1 MGQTQILMIVLAVI
15 IVGIAVAAGI
25 TMFGK
30 SSVTANRDAVV
41 ADCQSIVSAAQQY
54 YKKPTEMGGG
64 GRAFTGL
71 TLTKLNWPSSNVNAT
86 AYTLTV
92 NGASQITV
100 AGTGVETG
108 VTCSMIYYANGDSTR
123 TTVAP

>member
-25 TMFGK
+25 TMFGQ
-30 SSVTANRDAVV
+30 SSATANRDAVV
-41 ADCQSIVSAAQQY
+41 HDCSTIVSYAQQY
-54 YKKPTEMGGG
+54 YKKPTEIGGG

-71 TLTKLNWPSSNVNAT
+71 TLAKLNWPASNLNGSYA
-86 AYTLTV
+86 LTV
-92 NGASQITV
+92 NHANQITV

-108 VTCSMIYYANGDSTR
+108 VSCSMIYYANGDSTR
-123 TTVAP
+123 TTSTP